1 MKRGLITW
9 DKLELPPDVFR
20 ARIDRVRQIL
30 GTQDLPALVVYTDVW
45 RSNWGRYLSNFM
57 PYWNQ
62 SLLIVPRE
70 RPLILLCALSPRVY
84 PWIQSVT
91 ILDDI
96 RPSPKLSENLLK
108 VCADYS
114 WKRLGVLD
122 LSKLPQQIY
131 NPLRGSGLSLVDI
144 SAQHSFKRTSDPNE
158 LSIWR
163 KSISIARRIL
173 ETELLGGP
181 AETDFRLAGRLE
193 RAFRRAGMEDLLLL
207 FSGGGSAP
215 GPARGTK
222 LGDIFSV
229 VVAAEYRGS
238 WVRVARAQTAPADIK
253 WLRERFE
260 GVLRRLGREKVDPA
274 QVCVRNI
281 SGSYPYEYA
290 AGAALGKGLIFS
302 ADVEVSINGARLF
315 YGDTCRLGEN
325 GAELL

>member
-9 DKLELPPDVFR
+9 DKVELPPEVFR
-20 ARIDRVRQIL
+20 ARIECVRQIL

-57 PYWNQ
+57 PYWNR

-96 RPSPKLSENLLK
+96 RPSPKLAESLVKL
-108 VCADYS
+108 CADYS
-114 WKRLGVLD
+114 WERLAILN
-122 LSKLPQQIY
+122 LSNLPQQIY
-131 NPLRGSGLSLVDI
+131 RPLASSGLSLVNI
-144 SAQHSFKRTSDPNE
+144 SAEESFKRTSDPNE

-163 KSISIARRIL
+163 KSISIARRTL
-173 ETELLGGP
+173 ETELLGAP

-193 RAFRRAGMEDLLLL
+193 RAFRRAGIEDLLLL
-207 FSGGGSAP
+207 FSDGRAVP

-229 VVAAEYRGS
+229 VVVAEYRGS
-238 WVRVARAQTAPADIK
+238 WVRVARAQAPPADIRRM
-253 WLRERFE
+253 RERFE
-260 GVLRRLGREKVDPA
+260 GVLSKLGREKLDSA

-290 AGAALGKGLIFS
+290 AGAALAKGLIVS
-302 ADVEVSINGARLF
+302 ADVEVSVNGVRLF
-315 YGDTCRLGEN
+315 YGDTCRVGEN

>member
-9 DKLELPPDVFR
+9 DKMELPPDVFR
-20 ARIDRVRQIL
+20 TRIERVRQTL
-30 GTQDLPALVVYTDVW
+30 GTEDLAALVVYTDVW

-57 PYWNQ
+57 PYWNR

-70 RPLILLCALSPRVY
+70 KPLILLCALSPRVY

-114 WKRLGVLD
+114 WKRLGILN
-122 LSKLPQQIY
+122 LSNLPQQIY
-131 NPLRGSGLSLVDI
+131 DPLRSSGLSLVNI
-144 SAQHSFKRTSDPNE
+144 SAEHSFKRMSDPKE

-163 KSISIARRIL
+163 KSISLARRIL
-173 ETELLGGP
+173 EMELLGGP
-181 AETDFRLAGRLE
+181 AETDLRLAGRLE

-207 FSGGGSAP
+207 FSDGKAAP

-229 VVAAEYRGS
+229 VVAAEYRGF
-238 WVRVARAQTAPADIK
+238 WVRVARAQAGPADVKRI
-253 WLRERFE
+253 RERFE
-260 GVLRRLGREKVDPA
+260 GVLRELGREKLDPA
-274 QVCVRNI
+274 QVCLRNI
-281 SGSYPYEYA
+281 SGSYPYEYVTD
-290 AGAALGKGLIFS
+290 AALAKGLILS

-315 YGDTCRLGEN
+315 YGDTCRLGED

>member
-9 DKLELPPDVFR
+9 DKRELPPEVFR
-20 ARIDRVRQIL
+20 TRIECVRQIL
-30 GTQDLPALVVYTDVW
+30 RTQDLAALVVYTDVW

-57 PYWNQ
+57 PYWNR

-70 RPLILLCALSPRVY
+70 RPPILLCALSPRVY

-96 RPSPKLSENLLK
+96 RPSPKLSESLLK

-114 WKRLGVLD
+114 WKRLGILN
-122 LSKLPQQIY
+122 LPNLPQQIY
-131 NPLRGSGLSLVDI
+131 RPLTGSGLSVVNV
-144 SAQHSFKRTSDPNE
+144 SAERAFTRTSDPNE
-158 LSIWR
+158 LSMWR
-163 KSISIARRIL
+163 KGVSITRRIL
-173 ETELLGGP
+173 ETELSRGP
-181 AETDFRLAGRLE
+181 AETDLRLAGRLE
-193 RAFRRAGMEDLLLL
+193 RNFRRAGMEDLLLL
-207 FSGGGSAP
+207 FSSGEAVP
-215 GPARGTK
+215 GPARGAK

-229 VVAAEYRGS
+229 VVAAEYRGF
-238 WVRVARAQTAPADIK
+238 WVRVARAQAALADIK
-253 WLRERFE
+253 HVREGFE
-260 GVLRRLGREKVDPA
+260 EVLRKLGREELDPT

-290 AGAALGKGLIFS
+290 AGAALRKGLIFS
-302 ADVEVSINGARLF
+302 ADVEVPINGIRLF